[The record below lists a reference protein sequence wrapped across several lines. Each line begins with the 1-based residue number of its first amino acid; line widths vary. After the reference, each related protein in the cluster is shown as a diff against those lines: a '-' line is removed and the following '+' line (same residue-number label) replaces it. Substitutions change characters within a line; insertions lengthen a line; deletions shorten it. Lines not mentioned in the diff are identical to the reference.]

1 MNMSIYVHICYYTG
15 QYLKCLNSWTPHQK
29 KPPKLPI
36 TDITDMVFLHT
47 DQEGAEEDEGDK
59 VKVGKATS
67 AVVPNGP

>member
-1 MNMSIYVHICYYTG
+1 MYTSVVT
-15 QYLKCLNSWTPHQK
+15 QYSTLDLKGLNSWTPHQK

-36 TDITDMVFLHT
+36 TDITDIVFLYT

-67 AVVPNGP
+67 AVIPNGP

>member
-1 MNMSIYVHICYYTG
+1 MYTSVVT
-15 QYLKCLNSWTPHQK
+15 QYSTLYLKGLNSWTPHQK

-36 TDITDMVFLHT
+36 TDITDIVFLYT

-67 AVVPNGP
+67 AVIPNGP